1 MRRIRGRRVTGQLP
15 LIGAAQ
21 GRRIA
26 LAAQGFGG
34 RKAATEA
41 GTRQLG
47 SLLSRIHLLQ
57 IDSVNVWERSHYMP
71 VFSRLGGYDKAALDR
86 LASGRQPRLTEYW
99 AHEAALLPVSS
110 LPLFGWRM
118 RDKEERDRRK
128 NAEFLEGHAATIA
141 WLRAELLE
149 RGPLAASEFDHE
161 ANKRRGSW
169 WEWSDVKIVLEHL
182 FRWGELASAPR
193 KGFERRYALPEQ
205 VLPPEVLGAEV
216 STRDAVRA
224 LTGMAAAAHGIGTTA
239 DLADYFRVPMALTK
253 TALEEL
259 SDSGEVLPVRV
270 AEWGK
275 DGQSGTAWLH
285 RDARRPRAMDA
296 AALLSPFDPVVWFRP
311 RAERMHDFRYRIEIY
326 TPAEKRVYGYYSLPI
341 LLGDAVVGRVDLK
354 NDRQSR
360 ILRVQSAWSEADAPA
375 DIAERTAVLL
385 RDAAAWQHL
394 DDVVVADRGNLA
406 RDLGGALTST
416 S

>member
-1 MRRIRGRRVTGQLP
+1 MTTRLP

-21 GRRIA
+21 ARRIA
-26 LAAQGFGG
+26 LAAQGFGA
-34 RKAATEA
+34 RSTATQT
-41 GTRQLG
+41 GTRQLS

-71 VFSRLGGYDKAALDR
+71 VFSRLGGYDKSTLDR

-118 RDKEERDRRK
+118 REKAARDRRK
-128 NAEFLEGHAATIA
+128 SAEFLEGHAATIA

-149 RGPLAASEFDHE
+149 RGPLAASEFEHE

-169 WEWSDVKIVLEHL
+169 WEWSDVKIVLEYL

-205 VLPPEVLGAEV
+205 VLPSEVLGVEV
-216 STRDAVRA
+216 STSDAVRQ
-224 LTGMAAAAHGIGTTA
+224 LTAMAAAAHGVGTTA
-239 DLADYFRVPMALTK
+239 DLADYFRVPMAPTK

-259 SDSGEVLPVRV
+259 AEAGDVLPVQV

-275 DGQSGTAWLH
+275 DGKPGLAWLH
-285 RDARRPRAMDA
+285 RDARRPRTMDA

-311 RAERMHDFRYRIEIY
+311 RAERMHDFHYRIEIY
-326 TPAEKRVYGYYSLPI
+326 TPAHKRVYGYYSLPI
-341 LLGDAVVGRVDLK
+341 LLGDAVVGRIDLK
-354 NDRQSR
+354 NDRQAR

-375 DIAERTAVLL
+375 DVAERTALL
-385 RDAAAWQHL
+385 LGDAAAWQNL
-394 DDVVVADRGNLA
+394 DDIVVADRGNLA
-406 RDLGGALTST
+406 RDLSSALTSNR
-416 S
+416 

>member
-1 MRRIRGRRVTGQLP
+1 MTGQLP
-15 LIGAAQ
+15 LVSAAQ
-21 GRRIA
+21 ARRIA
-26 LAAQGFGG
+26 LAAQGFGS
-34 RKAATEA
+34 RTSAAEV
-41 GTRQLG
+41 GTRQLT

-71 VFSRLGGYDKAALDR
+71 VFSRLGGYDKTTLDR
-86 LASGRQPRLTEYW
+86 LASGRIPRLTEYW

-118 RDKEERDRRK
+118 REKAERDRRK
-128 NAEFLEGHAATIA
+128 SAEFLAGHADTIA
-141 WLRAELLE
+141 WLRSELLE
-149 RGPLAASEFDHE
+149 RGPLAASEFEHD

-169 WEWSDVKIVLEHL
+169 WEWSDVKIVLEYL

-205 VLPPEVLGAEV
+205 VLPSEVLGANV
-216 STRDAVRA
+216 STGDAVRQ
-224 LTGMAAAAHGIGTTA
+224 LTAMAASAHGIGTTA

-253 TALEEL
+253 TALDEL
-259 SDSGEVLPVRV
+259 AEAGDVVPVRV

-275 DGQSGTAWLH
+275 DGRPGLAWLH
-285 RDARRPRAMDA
+285 RDARRPRTMDA

-311 RAERMHDFRYRIEIY
+311 RAERMHNFHYRIEIY
-326 TPAEKRVYGYYSLPI
+326 TPAHKRVYGYYSLPI
-341 LLGDAVVGRVDLK
+341 LLGDAVVGRIDLK

-375 DIAERTAVLL
+375 DIAERTALLL
-385 RDAAAWQHL
+385 RDAATWQSL
-394 DDVVVADRGNLA
+394 DDIVVADRGNLA
-406 RDLGGALTST
+406 RDLAGALTH
-416 S
+416 